1 MTLAIVAL
9 SASVIILNAPSAP
22 GEERDAADR
31 FAARLTVASHL
42 SITSGR
48 LIGLEV
54 DETAFQFFEYRDGE
68 WETPDD
74 KALASASFPAGIAVE
89 ITVSEETAKN
99 VEKDDSD
106 EGDREEDKP
115 FPSVFFAPTGDVT
128 ALSATFTT
136 RRGSQIVNLSDTGE
150 IEVRREE

>member
-1 MTLAIVAL
+1 MRRARPAK
-9 SASVIILNAPSAP
+9 NAMLLTVLQR
-22 GEERDAADR
+22 G
-31 FAARLTVASHL
+31 LTVASHL

-74 KALASASFPAGIAVE
+74 RALASASFPAGIAVE

-99 VEKDDSD
+99 VEKDDRD
-106 EGDREEDKP
+106 EGDREEDEP
-115 FPSVFFAPTGDVT
+115 FPSVLFCAHRRRHCFKRHIHHKARFADCESVGH
-128 ALSATFTT
+128 
-136 RRGSQIVNLSDTGE
+136 G
-150 IEVRREE
+150 